1 MPDSRPAR
9 AGITIPF
16 DGITL
21 ADHRWWFEHLH
32 ELGYTDLWSAE
43 VNGSDGFTPLALAA
57 AWVPTA
63 RLGVAVT
70 PAFTRGPAVLA
81 QSVAA
86 LAEAAPG
93 RFTFGLGSSSEA
105 IVRDWN
111 AMDFDRP
118 YQRVRDVLRFLR
130 AALGGEKV
138 TARYDTFSVAG
149 FRLGR
154 PPADPPPILL
164 AALRPQ
170 MLHLA
175 AKEADGAILN
185 FIGADDVPTAVA
197 ELDGAAEIAARIFVC
212 PNPDT
217 ELARAAGRRMLAS
230 YLNVPAYA
238 EFHRWLG
245 RAELLEPM
253 WAAWA
258 AGDRKRSTELVPDE
272 VVDALLVHGSMAE
285 CRQQIARYVAN
296 GVTVPVLMLAPVGVD
311 LAEAVAGLSPS
322 AA

>member
-1 MPDSRPAR
+1 MPDPRPAR
-9 AGITIPF
+9 FGITIPF
-16 DGITL
+16 DGISLTE
-21 ADHRWWFEHLH
+21 HRWWFERLS
-32 ELGYTDLWSAE
+32 ELGYSDLWSAE
-43 VNGSDGFTPLALAA
+43 VNGFDGFTPLALAA

-86 LAEAAPG
+86 LADAAPG

-105 IVRDWN
+105 IVSDWN
-111 AMDFDRP
+111 GIAFDQP
-118 YQRVRDVLRFLR
+118 YRRVRDVLRFLR
-130 AALGGEKV
+130 AALAGEKV
-138 TARYDTFSVAG
+138 SADYDTFSVKG
-149 FRLGR
+149 FRLAR
-154 PPADPPPILL
+154 PPADPPAILL
-164 AALRPQ
+164 GALRPQ

-185 FIGADDVPTAVA
+185 FIGADDVPVAVA
-197 ELDGAAEIAARIFVC
+197 ELDGPAEIAARIFVC
-212 PNPDT
+212 PNPDA
-217 ELARAAGRRMLAS
+217 ELARAVGRRMLAS

-245 RAELLEPM
+245 RGELLEPM
-253 WAAWA
+253 WEAWA
-258 AGDRKRSTELVPDE
+258 AGDRKRSTELLPDE

-285 CRQQIARYVAN
+285 CRQTVARYVAN

-311 LAEAVAGLSPS
+311 LADAVAGLAPS
-322 AA
+322 AD